1 MVAVTTRDIHPRV
14 LIFLAH
20 KEAKVASHGF
30 NSVGPGL

>member
-1 MVAVTTRDIHPRV
+1 MVAVTTRDIHPQV